1 MSYTLSK
8 TGAQLD
14 ASLAAADAALPAAGG
29 NITAD
34 LGIGGNLTLSGTGAR
49 IRGDFSN
56 TTVANRVMFQS
67 STTNGGTFVGI
78 APNGTNSNSTIT
90 VYNTSTP
97 ETSSYLNVRASVS
110 TFDLVSTRNGAGGLF
125 LPLRL
130 MADNAEAMRITASGT
145 STAGSNPLVLIGATS
160 TADSVSKLQV
170 TGAATVSTN
179 LTVGQY
185 RLSNLNTAP
194 SSATDTGTK
203 GEIRVTADAI
213 YVCTA
218 TNTWVKAALAT
229 W

>member
-8 TGAQLD
+8 TGAQVD

-56 TTVANRVMFQS
+56 ATVANRAMFQS
-67 STTNGGTFVGI
+67 STTNGGTFVETT
-78 APNGTNSNSTIT
+78 PNGTSAFGGFGCFNGTDPANASKSSLQVSGSIASIQSTAT
-90 VYNTSTP
+90 GTGKY
-97 ETSSYLNVRASVS
+97 
-110 TFDLVSTRNGAGGLF
+110 
-125 LPLRL
+125 LPLRFNV
-130 MADNAEAMRITASGT
+130 DGGFGIHITASGT
-145 STAGSNPLVLIGATS
+145 STAGNNPLVLIGATT
-160 TADSVSKLQV
+160 TADTVSKLQV

-194 SSATDTGTK
+194 ASATDTGTK